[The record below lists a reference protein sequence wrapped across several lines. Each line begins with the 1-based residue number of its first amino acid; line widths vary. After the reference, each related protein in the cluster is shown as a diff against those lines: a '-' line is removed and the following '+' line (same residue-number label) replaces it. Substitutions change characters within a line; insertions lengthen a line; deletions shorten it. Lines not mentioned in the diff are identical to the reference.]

1 MSVTRSSHI
10 DTIAWRIVP
19 KLPSDDDPNQDLL
32 YELANGK
39 PIEQLAKVY
48 ASGNTANLRNRI
60 RVQCTR
66 LGIPLEYTTPNG
78 IEVLKRAFELFD
90 QYAPKAK

>member
-1 MSVTRSSHI
+1 MTVTRSSHL
-10 DTIAWRIVP
+10 DTLAWRIVP

-39 PIEQLAKVY
+39 AIEELARMY
-48 ASGNTANLRNRI
+48 ASGNVATLRNRI

-66 LGIPLEYTTPNG
+66 LDIPLEYTTPDG
-78 IEVLKRAFELFD
+78 IDILKRAFDLFD
-90 QYAPKAK
+90 QFASKAK